1 MHGLTLVST
10 FVERI
15 RKRRLTQTY
24 YIPKWS
30 SDQARLHAGVSG
42 PLPPTSPTP
51 GAPTSFTPPSRASG
65 TLLYGNNKHK
75 NDPLTLFFKNRQ
87 TLHSER
93 LGLSTSS
100 GAPRQAD
107 LAWLFL
113 PCFLSHQM
121 DVCHV
126 SSTCVMS
133 IRHIPLRKELLG
145 VQAQLCPKATFQ
157 KGKVENSYQI
167 VQHRCTISTSV
178 GRTLY
183 LLNPNEGIT
192 ISSRWF
198 ACRLGYTF
206 SLL

>member
-1 MHGLTLVST
+1 MKVLYGPTLLFSATSDCFSLLDLTQEGRSRTSLKRPLKKWMKTGATFIFSSRRRALGLHGVTLVYL

-87 TLHSER
+87 TLLKGWDWAHLRE
-93 LGLSTSS
+93 L
-100 GAPRQAD
+100 
-107 LAWLFL
+107 
-113 PCFLSHQM
+113 
-121 DVCHV
+121 HV
-126 SSTCVMS
+126 KLT
-133 IRHIPLRKELLG
+133 
-145 VQAQLCPKATFQ
+145 
-157 KGKVENSYQI
+157 
-167 VQHRCTISTSV
+167 
-178 GRTLY
+178 
-183 LLNPNEGIT
+183 
-192 ISSRWF
+192 
-198 ACRLGYTF
+198 
-206 SLL
+206 